1 MIVRLVIQV
10 VCWMVLTGLL
20 LFGSAG
26 TVRWPGGWVY
36 LAESHLGG
44 LAIGLWMARN
54 NPGLLAERLAP
65 PVQRTQKKWDKVLL
79 LVLLVVWFGWLAL
92 MAADAAR
99 FQTSHVPAW
108 LRVLGALAIAISM
121 YLAFLVFRANPFAAP
136 VVKIQQERGHSVIT
150 TGPYRLVRHPMY
162 AGVIP
167 YFLGVP
173 LLLGSWLGLA
183 MVPILLVLLAFRV
196 VLEERTLRAEL
207 DGYEAYAAEV
217 RYRLVPHIW

>member
-1 MIVRLVIQV
+1 
-10 VCWMVLTGLL
+10 MVLMGLV

-26 TVRWPGGWVY
+26 TPRWPAGWVY

-44 LAIGLWMARN
+44 LAIGLWLARN
-54 NPGLLAERLAP
+54 NPGLLAERLRP
-65 PVQRTQKKWDKVLL
+65 PVQRAQKKWDKILL
-79 LVLLVVWFGWLAL
+79 LAMLALWFGWLAL

-99 FQTSHVPAW
+99 FQISHVPSW
-108 LRVLGALAIAISM
+108 LQLLGALAVAISI
-121 YLAFLVFRANPFAAP
+121 YLSFLVFRANPFAAA
-136 VVKIQQERGHSVIT
+136 VVKIQEERGHSVIT

-183 MVPILLVLLAFRV
+183 LVPLLIVVLGIRT

-207 DGYEAYAAEV
+207 EGYNDYAAEV
-217 RYRLVPHIW
+217 RYRLVPYIW